1 MATLGSSPS
10 KGGVSLG
17 DIIFV
22 LLIAMGWFF
31 LVQVSSSFVVIAM
44 SGLAWFMVTLYIIS
58 RFTGFLNYMK
68 LLRPTWTISYLVS
81 LPIWLLMFAILPVQ
95 KLPSAIT
102 EGATYFLDKIIP
114 PPVMDWVVNSLFFAI
129 TESLLIVFLISLF
142 IGVAMKNKGRLT
154 KENKNGQLAAI
165 FLVVG
170 FASLLHTGVALN
182 MADAGQFSFTVVLVH
197 QLISFFIMVMLGM
210 VFGAPGI
217 IAPHM
222 AKNDLVYASVGLWWI
237 SLLICIVMD
246 IVSIFSSGGKV
257 KKVVNEQLGFT

>member
-1 MATLGSSPS
+1 MNSSVN
-10 KGGVSLG
+10 KGGVTLG

-44 SGLAWFMVTLYIIS
+44 SGVAWFMVTIYIIS
-58 RFTGFLNYMK
+58 RFTGFLSYMK
-68 LLRPTWTISYLVS
+68 LLRPTWTMSYLIS
-81 LPIWLLMFAILPVQ
+81 LPIWLLMFAILPIQ

-102 EGATYFLDKIIP
+102 EGSRYFLDQIIP
-114 PPVMDWVVNSLFFAI
+114 PATMDWVVNSLFFAI
-129 TESLLIVFLISLF
+129 TESLLVVFLISLF
-142 IGVAMKNKGRLT
+142 IGVAMKKNGRLT
-154 KENKNGQLAAI
+154 RENKRGQLAAI

-182 MADAGQFSFTVVLVH
+182 MAEAGQFSLTVVLVH
-197 QLISFFIMVMLGM
+197 QLVAFFIMAIMGM
-210 VFGAPGI
+210 IFGAPGI

-237 SLLICIVMD
+237 SLGICIVMD
-246 IVSIFSSGGKV
+246 IISIFSPGGK
-257 KKVVNEQLGFT
+257 KKNIINEKVSFT

>member
-1 MATLGSSPS
+1 MSSS
-10 KGGVSLG
+10 VKKGGVTLG

-22 LLIAMGWFF
+22 LLVAMGWFF

-44 SGLAWFMVTLYIIS
+44 SGVAWFMVTIYIIS
-58 RFTGFLNYMK
+58 RFTGFLSYMK
-68 LLRPTWTISYLVS
+68 LLRPTWTISYLIS
-81 LPIWLLMFAILPVQ
+81 LPIWLLMFAVLPVQ

-102 EGATYFLDKIIP
+102 EGASYFLDKIIP
-114 PPVMDWVVNSLFFAI
+114 PATMDWVVNSLFFAI

-142 IGVAMKNKGRLT
+142 IGVAMKKNGRLT
-154 KENKNGQLAAI
+154 RENKRGQLAAI

-182 MADAGQFSFTVVLVH
+182 MAEAGQFSLTVVLVH
-197 QLISFFIMVMLGM
+197 QLVAFFIMAIMGM
-210 VFGAPGI
+210 IFGAPGI

-237 SLLICIVMD
+237 SLLICIIMD
-246 IVSIFSSGGKV
+246 IIAVFSSGGS
-257 KKVVNEQLGFT
+257 KKEAINKELSFT